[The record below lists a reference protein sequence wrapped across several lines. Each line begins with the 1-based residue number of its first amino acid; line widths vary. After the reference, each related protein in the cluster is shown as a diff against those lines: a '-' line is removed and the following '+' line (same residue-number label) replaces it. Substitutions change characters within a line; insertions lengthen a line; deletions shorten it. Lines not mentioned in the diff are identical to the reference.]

1 MFCSCGKGTLVG
13 NKIVVKTR
21 FPKSSL
27 GINEFEREIKEILNV
42 KDTNV
47 VSVQGYCV
55 HGKDLMIVYENMH
68 NKSLT
73 YHLHGGA
80 KLGDTKEHHSNNC
93 KRLIKY
99 LLGQIIHRDL
109 KPENVLL
116 DRNMNAK
123 ICDFGLAEILD
134 LNRGKGKQPGWD
146 ILRTLSHCLDLF
158 HKPNVTLLF

>member
-21 FPKSSL
+21 CPKSSP
-27 GINEFEREIKEILNV
+27 GINEFEHEIKEILNV

-73 YHLHGGA
+73 YHLH
-80 KLGDTKEHHSNNC
+80 DHH
-93 KRLIKY
+93 
-99 LLGQIIHRDL
+99 
-109 KPENVLL
+109 
-116 DRNMNAK
+116 
-123 ICDFGLAEILD
+123 
-134 LNRGKGKQPGWD
+134 
-146 ILRTLSHCLDLF
+146 ILRQMYPIVPKKSLPQSYVLEASDINPLGSVSIEIQLYTKGEIESEVEDEGILM
-158 HKPNVTLLF
+158 